1 MRGHLG
7 FPLAR
12 TGTLLSPPS
21 PLPASCPALVV
32 LTSVFFPS
40 DHARPLP
47 PHGDRPP
54 GAVTLPECRLLLPF
68 ALLLHVRES
77 RPSPPVPPSEEL
89 CGRTTLPAAVRSDT
103 RKLSEMPRP
112 TATDL
117 AQLSTAQRI
126 ACTLLNPPKPLPTG
140 PQCLAKPHSRRLAH
154 HSPSVTPLR
163 RNRAH
168 RSRDVR
174 NRQER
179 SNQQR
184 PTRDGPAGG
193 RLWESQPD
201 DPKDLESTAEP
212 QNSGGRGAAVAAL

>member
-1 MRGHLG
+1 M
-7 FPLAR
+7 
-12 TGTLLSPPS
+12 
-21 PLPASCPALVV
+21 
-32 LTSVFFPS
+32 
-40 DHARPLP
+40 
-47 PHGDRPP
+47 
-54 GAVTLPECRLLLPF
+54 TLPECRLLLPF

-89 CGRTTLPAAVRSDT
+89 CGRTTLPAAVRSDA
-103 RKLSEMPRP
+103 RKPSEMPRP

-174 NRQER
+174 NWQDAPTSRDQPGTAQQGGDCGNR
-179 SNQQR
+179 SQTTLTTSRARRSHRTQVAEVLLLLPFKKDPVPR
-184 PTRDGPAGG
+184 PSATHRGVTGQAATPELLSPPA
-193 RLWESQPD
+193 P
-201 DPKDLESTAEP
+201 
-212 QNSGGRGAAVAAL
+212 SGTPGLSAQT